1 MERGD
6 IQLKRYDF
14 LREAKKITD
23 WNNVVFLDET
33 WLNANHTLSRTWTD
47 NTRASSSKAPMG
59 KGSRLIICHAGS
71 AVKKH
76 HEEMN
81 AAVFKDWF
89 TTQLLPSLPEPS
101 IIIMDN
107 APYHSVQVDKAPAS
121 NEKKSVHVAWLERH
135 GIEANMEMM
144 KPELEK
150 LVKKN
155 KEEKIRYEIDELAQ
169 ANGHQ
174 VLRLPPYHC
183 QYNAIELIWTQI
195 KGI

>member
-1 MERGD
+1 
-6 IQLKRYDF
+6 
-14 LREAKKITD
+14 
-23 WNNVVFLDET
+23 
-33 WLNANHTLSRTWTD
+33 
-47 NTRASSSKAPMG
+47 MG

-71 AVKKH
+71 AGNGFVENGLLSFQSKNTTDY

-89 TTQLLPSLPEPS
+89 TTQLLPSLSEPS

-121 NEKKSVHVAWLERH
+121 NEKKSVHVAWLERQ
-135 GIEANMEMM
+135 GIEANMELM

-155 KEEKIRYEIDELAQ
+155 KEEKIRYEIDDLAQ

-183 QYNAIELIWTQI
+183 QYNAIELIWAQI